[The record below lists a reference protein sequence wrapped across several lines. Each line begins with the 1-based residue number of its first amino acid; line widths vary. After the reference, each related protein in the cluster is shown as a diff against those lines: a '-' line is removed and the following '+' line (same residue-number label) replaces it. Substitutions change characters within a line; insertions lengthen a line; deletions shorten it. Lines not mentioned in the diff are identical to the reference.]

1 MLEKILFVTRGI
13 PGSGKSTFVNRH
25 LANTCIICPDE
36 LRIKYVGIKE
46 TENGPRIDNSKDKFV
61 WDKVFLLLE
70 ESLKNNQY
78 TTLDATSTKQR
89 DLNKYLKLCKEYN
102 AKLIIIDFSKVSL
115 LECKLR
121 NIQREI
127 MWFSDEKTERSPA
140 THLIGSHRS
149 PKAIYHAFTPCS
161 FGIRLRLLPHVGLS
175 PYKSKKGSHLE
186 RP

>member
-78 TTLDATSTKQR
+78 TTLDATSTKQH

-121 NIQREI
+121 NIQRENFRI
-127 MWFSDEKTERSPA
+127 VPEEVLDRMYKNLQSPLTLELQECVIDFEDFIEK
-140 THLIGSHRS
+140 
-149 PKAIYHAFTPCS
+149 
-161 FGIRLRLLPHVGLS
+161 
-175 PYKSKKGSHLE
+175 YKLKG
-186 RP
+186 